1 MHYSPGDLR
10 RIAEEAEAKI
20 CLMEM
25 EGEARLEKWQ
35 HIMNE
40 DIGYP
45 DGIPVANLDH
55 MDDYI
60 DKSTAYIYERR
71 IYANADREPKTR
83 TAATRN
89 VLETSSDPNLDSNSQ
104 KRNQRDSVRKDPDDR
119 LESGSKL
126 VRPSEEKEN
135 ILKQVMPPVNNEKH
149 ITSVSA
155 PGAKY
160 YELER
165 PKATP
170 VSCRIP
176 CEMKSLQNPWF
187 LGNLSP
193 PTTIHSDDEEKST
206 AQNTNPSNST
216 TVDSDD
222 DDTTPY
228 SRLPKGQH
236 PLPPLPPRNTHTQE
250 NRRESTTEN
259 EMEVD
264 IDDSWQIQVDEKGYR
279 PTKRRRRD
287 GENGKN

>member
-1 MHYSPGDLR
+1 M
-10 RIAEEAEAKI
+10 EA
-20 CLMEM
+20 
-25 EGEARLEKWQ
+25 EARLEKWQ

-45 DGIPVANLDH
+45 DGIPVADLDH

-71 IYANADREPKTR
+71 IHANADREPKSR

-89 VLETSSDPNLDSNSQ
+89 VLETSSNPNRNSNSQ
-104 KRNQRDSVRKDPDDR
+104 KRNQRDSIRETPDDR

-135 ILKQVMPPVNNEKH
+135 ILKQIMPSVDDAKH
-149 ITSVSA
+149 IKLVSA

-165 PKATP
+165 PEATP
-170 VSCRIP
+170 MSCRVP
-176 CEMKSLQNPWF
+176 CEIKSLQNPWF

-206 AQNTNPSNST
+206 APNTNPSNST

-222 DDTTPY
+222 DDEEITNPY
-228 SRLPKGQH
+228 FRLPKGQH
-236 PLPPLPPRNTHTQE
+236 RLPPLPPPNTHTQE
-250 NRRESTTEN
+250 NIRESTTDN
-259 EMEVD
+259 EMEFDV
-264 IDDSWQIQVDEKGYR
+264 DDSWQMQVDEKGHR

-287 GENGKN
+287 GGNGKN